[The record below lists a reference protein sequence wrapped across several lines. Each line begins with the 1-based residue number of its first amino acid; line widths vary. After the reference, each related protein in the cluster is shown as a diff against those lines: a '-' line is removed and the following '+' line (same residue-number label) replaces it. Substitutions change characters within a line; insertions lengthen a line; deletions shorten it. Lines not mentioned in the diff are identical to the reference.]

1 MHTSIL
7 SLSPAFSM
15 DDDTDRLANSMD
27 DIADPTSSSSA
38 AMSSSSE
45 EDSVGDSVR
54 RRVCSERG
62 RGGRRGRGVG
72 RGRGRGVG
80 RGRGRGRGRGGGRGR
95 GRGRGGGTNISP
107 QDLKILMGPWEKKEC
122 NSFTHLYSG
131 SEHGPVTPVTS
142 RSAKDAFCRFFT
154 DELWDLLVVETNR
167 YAAKCRQG

>member
-1 MHTSIL
+1 
-7 SLSPAFSM
+7 M

-62 RGGRRGRGVG
+62 RGGRCGRGVG

-95 GRGRGGGTNISP
+95 GRGRDGGTNISP
-107 QDLKILMGPWEKKEC
+107 QDLKILMGPGKRR
-122 NSFTHLYSG
+122 NVIPSLTSIPGVSMALLHLL
-131 SEHGPVTPVTS
+131 PVDQP
-142 RSAKDAFCRFFT
+142 RMRFVGFS
-154 DELWDLLVVETNR
+154 LMNCGI
-167 YAAKCRQG
+167 Y